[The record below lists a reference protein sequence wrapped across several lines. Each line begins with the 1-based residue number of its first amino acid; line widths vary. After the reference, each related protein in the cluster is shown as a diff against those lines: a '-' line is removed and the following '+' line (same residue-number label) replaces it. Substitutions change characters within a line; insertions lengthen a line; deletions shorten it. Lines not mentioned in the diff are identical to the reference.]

1 MRATKTGSQKGERQH
16 EPQPENQPCGP
27 TGQRGI
33 VRCKT
38 VNLREKLLRRLLG
51 DTRRVTII
59 VPGGSVKALSVQEVP
74 EVGGHE
80 CA

>member
-1 MRATKTGSQKGERQH
+1 MNHNLKISLSQDRESG
-16 EPQPENQPCGP
+16 
-27 TGQRGI
+27 GI

-38 VNLREKLLRRLLG
+38 VNLRERLLRRLLG

-74 EVGGHE
+74 EGGRHD